1 MCPLSSKCCILENLV
16 SIMTFVPLI
25 GVLLILTLRRMSD
38 QAVRL
43 TALIISLLPLFLVFK
58 LLIHFTAGAGI
69 QFSKKVKWIEALNVD
84 YYVGV
89 DGLSIAMILLVSII
103 SPIAILAS
111 YRWMALPRFT
121 NSGARTF
128 FTLLLLEQTALY
140 GAFTALNF
148 FHWFIFWEASLVPM
162 FFLIKLYGNEER
174 TEASYQFFVYTFIGS
189 VAMLM
194 GMQFIYL
201 ATGSWNFTDLAAM
214 AQNITASG
222 ESEFV
227 VKLKMLASTLGV
239 PFIINHV
246 VAFIFALVFFGFA
259 FKVPLW
265 PFHTWLPISY
275 TQAPTAGSMIMTG
288 LMSKMGLYGFLR
300 IVFPLF
306 SSTIAQHSNLLLTLA
321 VFTII
326 FGALAALAQR
336 DIKTII
342 AYSSISH
349 LGYCLFGI
357 FAAACVGAINEK
369 ALAINGVI
377 IMMFAHGLS
386 GAGLFYFAGIL
397 EQRTQTRQL
406 KDLGGLRKAVPVM
419 SGLFG
424 ITMFASLGLP
434 GLAGFVGEFMIFQGS
449 FPLVTALPKISLLGF
464 TFPLPMILMGIAVFG
479 ILLTALYLL
488 RFTAAAFF
496 GPQVEKWTSI
506 PDMTLREILVACI
519 LIVLMFFVGVYPS
532 PLVDLSNASVIQLLG
547 ITP

>member
-1 MCPLSSKCCILENLV
+1 MDLISA
-16 SIMTFVPLI
+16 MTFLPLV
-25 GVLLILTLRRMSD
+25 GVIVIVLFQKLSD
-38 QAVRL
+38 RAVRL
-43 TALIISLLPLFLVFK
+43 TAFMASILPLFFTLK
-58 LLIHFTAGAGI
+58 LLAGFTAGSGI
-69 QFSKKVKWIEALNVD
+69 QFEKTTPWIEALNVH
-84 YYVGV
+84 YHVGV
-89 DGLSIAMILLVSII
+89 DGLSIAMVLLVSILA
-103 SPIAILAS
+103 PITILAS
-111 YRWMALPRFT
+111 YRWMALPRFA
-121 NSGARTF
+121 NAGIRTF
-128 FTLLLLEQTALY
+128 FSLLLLEQTALY

-189 VAMLM
+189 VAMLL

-201 ATGSWNFTDLAAM
+201 ATGTWSFTDLASM
-214 AQNITASG
+214 AHNITASG

-227 VKLKMLASTLGV
+227 VKIKIFSSTLGI
-239 PFIINHV
+239 PFMIKYAV
-246 VAFIFALVFFGFA
+246 TFLFALVFFGFA

-275 TQAPTAGSMIMTG
+275 THAPTAGSMILTG

-300 IVFPLF
+300 VVFPLF
-306 SSTIAQHSNLLLTLA
+306 GSTIAQYSNILLTLA

-336 DIKTII
+336 DVKTII

-357 FAAACVGAINEK
+357 FAAAGIGAINEK

-386 GAGLFYFAGIL
+386 GAGLFYFAGVL
-397 EQRTQTRQL
+397 EQRAQSRQL
-406 KDLGGLRKAVPVM
+406 KDFGGLRKAVPVM

-434 GLAGFVGEFMIFQGS
+434 GLAGFVGEYMIFQGS
-449 FPLVTALPKISLLGF
+449 FPLVTALPSISILGF
-464 TFPLPMILMGIAVFG
+464 SIPLAIILMSVAVFG

-488 RFTAAAFF
+488 RFTTNVFF
-496 GPQVEKWTSI
+496 GPQVEKWAGM
-506 PDMTLREILVACI
+506 PDLTQREILVSAI
-519 LIVLMFFVGVYPS
+519 LIALMFWVGVSPG
-532 PLVDLSNASVIQLLG
+532 PLVDLSNASVLHLLG
-547 ITP
+547 VTR